1 MGAGVAGWHEAALL
15 RTDEFLT
22 ALGYLKRKP
31 MTAGGGLHA
40 VLKKELP

>member
-1 MGAGVAGWHEAALL
+1 
-15 RTDEFLT
+15 LT